1 MILLPLLIVCV
12 ILIVIG
18 FAAGKS
24 HGQSNEK
31 MFKELSTIGKVSL
44 LPVIIIVTIALFFLF
59 LLLYHGG
66 VIG

>member
-1 MILLPLLIVCV
+1 MILVPLLIVCI

-44 LPVIIIVTIALFFLF
+44 LPVIIIVAIALFFLF